1 VIAPRASLAVL
12 AYATT
17 STPFAPRY
25 IDVATTE
32 IGLEK
37 RR

>member
-17 STPFAPRY
+17 STPFAKRY
-25 IDVATTE
+25 IDVAMIE
-32 IGLEK
+32 IGREK
-37 RR
+37 